1 MTVRELN
8 ELLDRRFPPALSCEW
23 DNDGLQ
29 VSPDPGA
36 EISGVLTALDLS
48 DAAIDQAERTGC
60 NVILTHHPLLFSPLA
75 SVTPESGVG
84 RRVQRLL
91 SLGISAIACHTRADA
106 AAGGLNDA
114 LAETAGLS
122 GVTSFADGIP
132 RIGTLRAPMTPAEA
146 VSFLLGATG
155 SPSAMYS
162 GKVPEKVLRVAVC
175 GGAGKE
181 YLSDA
186 AEAGADLYFTGELSY
201 HSRLD
206 ANDLPLLAV
215 EVGHDRSEAHAATVF
230 SAFLQSSAPGL
241 RTVDFGFVPGDGF
254 SGGRLDI

>member
-36 EISGVLTALDLS
+36 TVTGVLLALDLS
-48 DAAIDQAERTGC
+48 DAAIDEAEKTGC
-60 NVILTHHPLLFSPLA
+60 NVILTHHPLIFRPL
-75 SVTPESGVG
+75 SELTPESGVG

-106 AAGGLNDA
+106 APGGLNDA
-114 LAETAGLS
+114 LAETIGLS
-122 GVTSFADGIP
+122 GVTPFADGIP

-146 VSFLLGATG
+146 VSFLLGETG
-155 SPSAMYS
+155 AQKALYS
-162 GKVPEKVLRVAVC
+162 GKAPEKIARIAIC
-175 GGAGKE
+175 SGDGKE
-181 YLSDA
+181 YLCEA
-186 AEAGADLYFTGELSY
+186 AKAGADLYFTGELSY
-201 HSRLD
+201 HARLD
-206 ANDLPLLAV
+206 AADFPLLAM

-230 SAFLQSSAPGL
+230 SAFLQSSVPGL
-241 RTVDFGFVPGDGF
+241 RTVIFHGTGYDGF
-254 SGGRLDI
+254 SGARLDI